1 MKSAALQ
8 GEPFL
13 FDAMPVNLPEIAAR
27 GFLAAPVHIPTDI
40 WRRYWPVLLGG
51 IGVVMVLALI
61 RGSGKGRPTMPG
73 NPAQGWRVGHEG
85 RDSMYY
91 EEKHGGSWRRMR
103 VDGEMLMGRAHHVI
117 YFGSTRFPDWAQ
129 GRREEIIGRI
139 KAGFPEPDY
148 EYDER

>member
-1 MKSAALQ
+1 M
-8 GEPFL
+8 
-13 FDAMPVNLPEIAAR
+13 
-27 GFLAAPVHIPTDI
+27 
-40 WRRYWPVLLGG
+40 LGG
-51 IGVVMVLALI
+51 IGVVIVLALI
-61 RGSGKGRPTMPG
+61 RGNGKGKAPLSLNPG
-73 NPAQGWRVGHEG
+73 PERGWRVGHEG

-103 VDGEMLMGRAHHVI
+103 IDGEMLMGRPHHVI
-117 YFGSTRFPDWAQ
+117 YFGSTRFPDWAE